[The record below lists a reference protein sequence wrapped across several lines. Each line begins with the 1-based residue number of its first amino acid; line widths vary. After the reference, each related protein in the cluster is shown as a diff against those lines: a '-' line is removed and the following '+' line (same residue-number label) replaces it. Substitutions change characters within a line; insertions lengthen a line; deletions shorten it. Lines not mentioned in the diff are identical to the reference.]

1 MERLSHC
8 FVTER
13 KRQWEVRVAFRAINH
28 KVAVTFDNSVA
39 AGRFVAKIKRFKPM

>member
-13 KRQWEVRVAFRAINH
+13 KHHWEVCVAFKAMNH
-28 KVAVTFDNSVA
+28 KLAVTFDNSGA
-39 AGRFVAKIKRFKPM
+39 PGRFVAKIKRFKPM